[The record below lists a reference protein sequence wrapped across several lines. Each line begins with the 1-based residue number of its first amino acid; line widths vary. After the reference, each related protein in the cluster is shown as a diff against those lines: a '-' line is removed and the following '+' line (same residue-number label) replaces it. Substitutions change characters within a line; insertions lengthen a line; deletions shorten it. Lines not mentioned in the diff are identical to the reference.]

1 MLNKLKILIQYLI
14 PTHLLSNMMGKVGD
28 CRWQWFKDNFI
39 AWFIKRYQVDL
50 TEAVETNAKNYAS
63 FNDFFTR
70 ALKPST
76 RPIVIENNA
85 IACPVDGFVSQ
96 VGQIN
101 NGQLIQAKNKSFT
114 LLQLLGQNQEYASLF
129 EQGQFATLYLAP
141 KNYHRIHIP
150 LSGQLKSMLYV
161 PGKLFSVNPLTA
173 ENVDS
178 LFARNERLIT
188 LFDTDIGP
196 MAVIFV
202 GAMIV
207 ASIETVWASVITPPH
222 GKNMKYWDYS
232 KQMIKYERGE
242 EIGRFKM
249 GSTVIVLFPKNSM
262 TFTPHLQPQQTVK
275 MGELLGSYHQG

>member
-1 MLNKLKILIQYLI
+1 MQNKLKILMQYLI

-28 CRWQWFKDNFI
+28 CRWPWLKDNFI
-39 AWFIKRYQVDL
+39 AWFIKLYQVDL
-50 TEAVETNAKNYAS
+50 TEAVESNAKNFNS

-70 ALKPST
+70 ALKSSA
-76 RPIVIENNA
+76 RPIVTENNA

-114 LLQLLGQNQEYASLF
+114 LSQLLGQNQEYASLF
-129 EQGQFATLYLAP
+129 EHGQFATLYLAP

-173 ENVDS
+173 ENVDG

-188 LFDTDIGP
+188 LFDTGIGP

-207 ASIETVWASVITPPH
+207 ASIETVWAGVITPPH
-222 GKNMKYWDYS
+222 GKTMKYWDYS
-232 KQMIKYERGE
+232 QQMIKYERGD

-262 TFTPHLQPQQTVK
+262 TFAQHLQPQQAVK
-275 MGELLGSYHQG
+275 MGELLGSCDRR